1 MLISQLQAEGVEECL
16 RRNIPF
22 VLYALPGMVECRFMA
37 SLPDSDGQSPVSC
50 DSSGS
55 DCFMIS
61 RYASD
66 EPYVSGV
73 TSGMD
78 EGELID
84 LVASKPDLCYPSTS
98 ELPSLSST
106 HRISYGEAFRAMT
119 GRLKKYGGKV
129 VLSRHEAIFSS
140 RDIVDVAGEYFSCSP
155 GTFRYLSFTPETGVW
170 LGATPEVLIET
181 TAGGDEIRTMA
192 LAGTK
197 PSGDCSGEWDE
208 KNTLEHRVVVDFISD
223 ILASHGLEVNC
234 ADTIDLRAGAV
245 THLCTPITA
254 RGEIHS
260 PMTIVNDLNPTPA
273 VAGWPRD
280 MAMAEIDALETHLRR
295 CYSGIVGVRHNGELR
310 IYVNLRCA
318 FAARGSLYGT
328 PGWIYNLYAGGG
340 LMSDSDVEQEW
351 DETDRKLSVLR
362 SCLDIAP
369 PGSTETLVMANP
381 FEAQFS

>member
-37 SLPDSDGQSPVSC
+37 SLPDSAGESPVSP
-50 DSSGS
+50 DSSAG
-55 DCFMIS
+55 DCFLIS

-73 TSGMD
+73 NSVMD
-78 EGELID
+78 EGGLID
-84 LVASKPDLCYPSTS
+84 LIASKPDLCYPATT

-140 RDIVDVAGEYFSCSP
+140 RDIVDVAGDYFSQSP

-170 LGATPEVLIET
+170 LGATPEVLLET
-181 TAGGDEIRTMA
+181 SADNEIRTMA

-197 PSGDCSGEWDE
+197 PAGDQSGDWDE
-208 KNTLEHRVVVDFISD
+208 KNTLEHRVVVDFITD
-223 ILASHGLEVNC
+223 ILASHGLEVDR

-310 IYVNLRCA
+310 IFVNLRCA
-318 FAARGSLYGT
+318 FVARGSLYGT

-340 LMSDSDVEQEW
+340 LMADSDVEQEW

-369 PGSTETLVMANP
+369 PRSTETLFVANP

>member
-37 SLPDSDGQSPVSC
+37 SLPDSAGESPVSP
-50 DSSGS
+50 DSSAG
-55 DCFMIS
+55 DCFLIS

-73 TSGMD
+73 NSVMD
-78 EGELID
+78 EGRLID
-84 LVASKPDLCYPSTS
+84 LIASKPDLCYPATT

-140 RDIVDVAGEYFSCSP
+140 RDIVDVAGDYFSQSP

-170 LGATPEVLIET
+170 LGATPEVLLET
-181 TAGGDEIRTMA
+181 SADNEIRTMA

-197 PSGDCSGEWDE
+197 PAGDQSGDWDE
-208 KNTLEHRVVVDFISD
+208 KNTLEHRVVVDFITD
-223 ILASHGLEVNC
+223 ILASHGLEVDR

-310 IYVNLRCA
+310 IFVNLRCA
-318 FAARGSLYGT
+318 FVARGSLYGT

-340 LMSDSDVEQEW
+340 LMADSDVEQEW

-369 PGSTETLVMANP
+369 TRSTETLFVANP